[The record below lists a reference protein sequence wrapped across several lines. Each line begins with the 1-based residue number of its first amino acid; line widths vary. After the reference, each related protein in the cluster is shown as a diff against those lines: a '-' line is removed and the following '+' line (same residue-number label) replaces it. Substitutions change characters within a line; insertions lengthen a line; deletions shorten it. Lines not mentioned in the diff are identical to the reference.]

1 MKTSPE
7 TDLLYLT
14 HIQDCLHRITEYTE
28 GGHEEFLTDL
38 KTQDA
43 VLRNLQTMAESTQ
56 RLSASLKSTAPDIQ
70 WNKIAGFRNAL
81 THDYLG
87 INLERV
93 WLTIMDDLPPFEQQI
108 YALLQSMNPA

>member
-28 GGHEEFLTDL
+28 GGHEEFLVDL

-43 VLRNLQTMAESTQ
+43 VLRNLQTMAEFTQ
-56 RLSASLKSTAPDIQ
+56 RLSASLKSTDPEIE
-70 WNKIAGFRNAL
+70 WGKIAGFRNVL

-87 INLERV
+87 IALERV
-93 WLTIMDDLPPFEQQI
+93 WLTITDDLPLFEQQV
-108 YALLQSMNPA
+108 YAMLQSVNPT

>member
-14 HIQDCLHRITEYTE
+14 HIQDCLHRISEYTQ
-28 GGHEEFLTDL
+28 GGHEEFLTDH

-56 RLSASLKSTAPDIQ
+56 RLSASLKSTAPDIK
-70 WNKIAGFRNAL
+70 WNKIAGFRNVL

-87 INLERV
+87 IILERV
-93 WLTIMDDLPPFEQQI
+93 WLTITDDLPPFEQQI
-108 YALLQSMNPA
+108 DFMLQSVNPT

>member
-14 HIQDCLHRITEYTE
+14 RIQDCLHRIAEYTL
-28 GGHEEFLTDL
+28 GGHEEFLTDH

-56 RLSASLKSTAPDIQ
+56 RLSASLKSTAPEVK
-70 WNKIAGFRNAL
+70 WNKIAGFRNVL

-87 INLERV
+87 IILERV
-93 WLTIMDDLPPFEQQI
+93 WLTIADDLPLFRQQI
-108 YALLQSMNPA
+108 DTMMASMNPT

>member
-14 HIQDCLHRITEYTE
+14 HIQDCPHRITEYTE

-56 RLSASLKSTAPDIQ
+56 RLSASLKSTDPTIQ
-70 WNKIAGFRNAL
+70 WNKIAGFRDVL

-87 INLERV
+87 IVLERV
-93 WLTIMDDLPPFEQQI
+93 WLTITDDLPPFERQI
-108 YALLQSMNPA
+108 YSMLQSVNPE

>member
-14 HIQDCLHRITEYTE
+14 HIQDCLRRIAAYTK
-28 GGHEEFLTDL
+28 GGREEFMTDY

-56 RLSASLKSTAPDIQ
+56 RLSTSLKSTVPEIN
-70 WNKIAGFRNAL
+70 WSKLAGLRNVL
-81 THDYLG
+81 THDYTG
-87 INLERV
+87 IILERV
-93 WLTIMDDLPPFEQQI
+93 WQTLEELPPFERQI
-108 YALLQSMNPA
+108 DAMIQSVNPT